1 MSQEMLNRLYAT
13 QMFGIKLGLEGITRL
28 LTESG
33 ALPCSACVIHVAGTN
48 GKGSVCAMAE
58 AVARCGNI
66 RTGLFTSPH
75 LVRFNERIRI
85 NGIMISD
92 EEVERH
98 LSRLFDITANWE
110 HQPTFFEMTLAL
122 AMLHFREKNAELIIL
137 ETGMGGRLDATN
149 AVPKHVAVITPIGLD
164 HAQYLGHTLAEIA
177 TEKGG
182 IIQRKTPVVSARQ
195 EDEVCRVL
203 NACARAQDTRI
214 RYVMNP
220 APWECRLCGDHQ
232 RMNAALSLAA
242 LEAAGYHFPDTVLAE
257 GLRTV
262 QWAGRFEE
270 VFPGVI
276 MDGAHNPHAARVL
289 ANTWQKKFPQQKARC
304 VFAASADKDIRGVVD
319 LLKPL
324 VEEWILPPVDSPRIS
339 PPEETARILNE
350 AGITAYRTIL
360 ALADAFE
367 VLQDASRPVLICGS
381 FFLLGQAKALLEL
394 QPYRPSAQ

>member
-13 QMFGIKLGLEGITRL
+13 QMFGIKLGLDGITRL

-33 ALPCSACVIHVAGTN
+33 SLPCSARVIHVAGTN

-58 AVARCGNI
+58 AVARCGKV

-85 NGIMISD
+85 NGNMISD
-92 EEVERH
+92 ADVERH
-98 LSRLFDITANWE
+98 LRSLFDITENWE

-122 AMLHFREKNAELIIL
+122 AMMHFREENAELIIL

-149 AVPKHVAVITPIGLD
+149 AVPKQAAVITPIGLD

-177 TEKGG
+177 TEKAG
-182 IIQRKTPVVSARQ
+182 IIQRGTPVVAALQ
-195 EDEVCRVL
+195 EDEARRVL
-203 NACARAQDTRI
+203 DDRARTQETQI
-214 RYVMNP
+214 RYVTMP

-242 LEAAGYHFPDTVLAE
+242 LDAAGFHFPNDVIAE

-270 VFPGVI
+270 VLPRVI

-289 ANTWQKKFPQQKARC
+289 AETWQKKFPYQKALC
-304 VFAASADKDIRGVVD
+304 IFAASADKDIRGVVD
-319 LLKPL
+319 LLTPL
-324 VEEWILPPVDSPRIS
+324 VAEWILPPVDSPRIS
-339 PPEETARILNE
+339 SSEETARILAE
-350 AGITAYRTIL
+350 AGVSAYSTVPTL
-360 ALADAFE
+360 SEAFGE
-367 VLQDASRPVLICGS
+367 IRNTPHPVLICGS
-381 FFLLGQAKALLEL
+381 FFLLGQAKALLES
-394 QPYRPSAQ
+394 QPYRSSAQ

>member
-13 QMFGIKLGLEGITRL
+13 QMFGIKLGLDGIARL
-28 LTESG
+28 LSESG
-33 ALPCSACVIHVAGTN
+33 CLPTPARVIHVAGTN

-58 AVARCGNI
+58 SVARCGKV

-75 LVRFNERIRI
+75 LVRFNERIRV
-85 NGIMISD
+85 NGKMISD
-92 EEVERH
+92 ADIERQ
-98 LSRLFDITANWE
+98 LRYLFNITANWE

-122 AMLHFREKNAELIIL
+122 ALLHFREENVELIIL

-149 AVPKHVAVITPIGLD
+149 AVPKHAAVITPIGLD
-164 HAQYLGHTLAEIA
+164 HSQYLGHTLAEIA
-177 TEKGG
+177 TEKAG
-182 IIQRKTPVVSARQ
+182 IIQRKTPVVAAQQ

-203 NACARAQDTRI
+203 DDRAHAQETQVQYI
-214 RYVMNP
+214 TTP

-242 LEAAGYHFPDTVLAE
+242 LNVAGFHFSDEVIAE

-270 VFPGVI
+270 VLPQVI
-276 MDGAHNPHAARVL
+276 MDGAHNPHATRVL
-289 ANTWQKKFPQQKARC
+289 ADTWQKKFPQQKALC
-304 VFAASADKDIRGVVD
+304 IFAASADKDIRSVVD

-324 VEEWILPPVDSPRIS
+324 IAEWILPPVDSPRIS
-339 PPEETARILNE
+339 PPEETAQILFN
-350 AGITAYRTIL
+350 AGITAYRTVPTL
-360 ALADAFE
+360 AEAFE
-367 VLQDASRPVLICGS
+367 GIQCAPCPVLICGS
-381 FFLLGQAKALLEL
+381 FFLLGEAKALLES